1 MSAELKLNSI
11 NQIMKG
17 TEIYTQGEAVT
28 SMCLVV
34 KGRIR
39 ITTEGLNVVAGSG
52 NFLGLCDLTAGK
64 YRVTY
69 TADSDSV
76 IYAFPAMGFNQAVR
90 ALIKVNKDYA
100 ALLYSTLGKYIR
112 ELSRI
117 YDDMADAAVKV
128 HDFIKYAD
136 GKYQEIAEKAGI
148 TVKKTNITENLKSYD
163 SREVYGV
170 DSDKVL
176 YYKACCSIPP
186 EVQKAF
192 VNVNPVIPVY
202 HIVDEVAL
210 VNILISQCQS
220 DAMYLK
226 ELAGFLIKNG
236 DSLFMSVF
244 GLAKTMKSKDIAIKE
259 AVSLFDGVIDNI
271 NLLENIL
278 YDKACIDIEADHKFM
293 EEAYFTLMSGAGS
306 NTGDDGTEEAVGGK
320 ADVSVLDG
328 SLGFILDYS
337 GIDEEVAVQFKDL
350 VEQFTHLKDKM
361 ATEDSVRK
369 IRQGLLKHY
378 YDIYKSVFLK
388 DYESGEETPLVIN
401 LFLKYGFL
409 SEKLVSYGIMEELLE
424 LDESKPGNMRCPVY
438 NMKEWLTEIYE
449 GRKEPSKSEFD
460 MDYSENLRDMRKT
473 GRITAEEEKK
483 LANDNAAKFDY
494 EIHNMFKTNHR
505 LIYGQVSVFVPFLF
519 TEGCPG
525 SLKRCY
531 LSAEKINEAVN
542 KLLEIDFSAF
552 YREGL
557 YHEHKSPIKK
567 EYIMEEVF
575 PDFIVF
581 PVFGSNSVMWQELS
595 GRKRNSKGRFLM
607 PAFLDTDIDSVM
619 IKLFGRFRWELCRT
633 MQGAAWNNI
642 QIKSLTS
649 EYSDF
654 VQFYRKNRELSDE
667 KKDKLKLQIQ
677 KCRNNTREVFVI
689 DYENWIKLESK
700 GGLCLSKPVREIL
713 ATYCPFSK
721 EIREKTSEQPLFRDA
736 MARFVRER
744 GKKNKEYDLKFRVW
758 QKDKV
763 EVPQQIIDTRN
774 FYLEK

>member
-1 MSAELKLNSI
+1 MSAELKLNSV
-11 NQIMKG
+11 NQIIKG
-17 TEIYTQGEAVT
+17 TEIYTRGTAVT

-39 ITTEGLNVVAGSG
+39 ITTEGVNVVAGSG
-52 NFLGLCDLTAGK
+52 NFLGLCDLAAGE

-69 TADSDSV
+69 TADSDAV

-100 ALLYSTLGKYIR
+100 ALIYSTLGKYIR

-117 YDDMADAAVKV
+117 YDDMGSTAAKV
-128 HDFIKYAD
+128 YDFIKYAD
-136 GKYQEIAEKAGI
+136 ENYKDIASKAGI
-148 TVKKTNITENLKSYD
+148 SLKKTDITEGLRPHE
-163 SREVYGV
+163 SRETYGI
-170 DSDKVL
+170 DADKVL
-176 YYKACCSIPP
+176 YYKACCNVPP

-192 VNVNPVIPVY
+192 VNVNPVIPAY
-202 HIVDEVAL
+202 HIVDEVAII
-210 VNILISQCQS
+210 NTLISQCVS
-220 DAMYLK
+220 DASYIR
-226 ELAGFLIKNG
+226 ELAGFLIKND
-236 DSLFMSVF
+236 DSLFKSVF
-244 GLAKTMKSKDIAIKE
+244 ELAKTMKSRGIVIKE
-259 AVSLFDGVIDNI
+259 AVSLFDGIIDNV
-271 NLLENIL
+271 NLLENLL
-278 YDKACIDIEADHKFM
+278 YNKACIDLEVDHGYM
-293 EEAYFTLMSGAGS
+293 EEAYFTLISS
-306 NTGDDGTEEAVGGK
+306 NSKKEEEDSTEEEEET
-320 ADVSVLDG
+320 ADVSVLNG
-328 SLGFILDYS
+328 SLGVILDYS
-337 GIDEEVAVQFKDL
+337 GVDEEMANQFRGFM
-350 VEQFTHLKDKM
+350 EQFAQLKDKM
-361 ATEDSVRK
+361 ATDDVARK
-369 IRQGLLKHY
+369 IRQGLLKNY
-378 YDIYKSVFLK
+378 YNIYRGVFLR
-388 DYESGEETPLVIN
+388 DYESGEETPLIID

-409 SEKLVSYGIMEELLE
+409 SEKVVSYSIMEELLA
-424 LDESKPGNMRCPVY
+424 LDKSEPKNAKCSIY

-449 GRKEPSKSEFD
+449 GRREPSKSEFD
-460 MDYSENLRDMRKT
+460 MDYTENLRDMRKT
-473 GRITAEEEKK
+473 GRITVEEEQK
-483 LANDNAAKFDY
+483 LAKDNVAKFDY
-494 EIHNMFKTNHR
+494 EVQNMFKTNHR

-525 SLKRCY
+525 SIKRCY
-531 LSAEKINEAVN
+531 LSAEKINESVN
-542 KLLEIDFSAF
+542 KLLEIDFSVF

-557 YHEHKSPIKK
+557 CNDQTLGNKK

-581 PVFGSNSVMWQELS
+581 PTFGSNAIMWQELS
-595 GRKRNSKGRFLM
+595 GRMRNSKGRFLI

-633 MQGAAWNNI
+633 MQGAMWNNI

-721 EIREKTSEQPLFRDA
+721 DIREKASEQPLFRDA

-744 GKKNKEYDLKFRVW
+744 GKKLKEYDLKFRVW

-763 EVPQQIIDTRN
+763 EVPQQIIDTRD
-774 FYLEK
+774 FYLQR

>member
-1 MSAELKLNSI
+1 MSAELKLNSV
-11 NQIMKG
+11 NQVIKG
-17 TEIYTQGEAVT
+17 TQIYTRGETIT

-39 ITTEGLNVVAGSG
+39 ITTEGVNVVAGSG
-52 NFLGLCDLTAGK
+52 NFLGLCDLAAGE

-69 TADSDSV
+69 TADIDSV

-90 ALIKVNKDYA
+90 ALVKVNKDYA
-100 ALLYSTLGKYIR
+100 ALIYSTLGKYIR

-117 YDDMADAAVKV
+117 YDDMGSTALKV
-128 HDFIKYAD
+128 CEFIKYAD
-136 GKYQEIAEKAGI
+136 EKYKEIASKAGI
-148 TVKKTNITENLKSYD
+148 SPKNTDIPDNLEDYGKRESYGID
-163 SREVYGV
+163 A
-170 DSDKVL
+170 DKVL
-176 YYKACCSIPP
+176 YYKACCSIPA

-192 VNVNPVIPVY
+192 VNVNPIIPVY
-202 HIVDEVAL
+202 HIVDEVSLINA
-210 VNILISQCQS
+210 LISQCSS
-220 DAMYLK
+220 DAAYLK
-226 ELAGFLIKNG
+226 ELAGFLINNEN
-236 DSLFMSVF
+236 SLFMLVF
-244 GLAKTMKSKDIAIKE
+244 GLAKAMKDKGIVIKE
-259 AVSLFDGVIDNI
+259 AVSLFDSVIDNI
-271 NLLENIL
+271 NMLENLL
-278 YDKACIDIEADHKFM
+278 YDKACIDIGADHKFM
-293 EEAYFTLMSGAGS
+293 EEAYFTLISESRTEDSGNVLENQEGES
-306 NTGDDGTEEAVGGK
+306 I
-320 ADVSVLDG
+320 DVSVLDG
-328 SLGFILDYS
+328 SLGIILNYS
-337 GIDEEVAVQFKDL
+337 GVEQDIADQFKDL
-350 VEQFTHLKDKM
+350 AVQFAQLKDKM
-361 ATEDSVRK
+361 ATDDSVRK
-369 IRQGLLKHY
+369 IRQGLIKNY
-378 YDIYKSVFLK
+378 YNIYRNVFLK
-388 DYESGEETPLVIN
+388 DYNSEEKTPLIID

-409 SEKLVSYGIMEELLE
+409 SEKLVSYEIMEELLSLE
-424 LDESKPGNMRCPVY
+424 ENMPEDAKCPVY

-449 GRKEPSKSEFD
+449 GRREPSKSEFD
-460 MDYSENLRDMRKT
+460 MDYFENLRDMRKT
-473 GRITAEEEKK
+473 GRITQEEEKELVK
-483 LANDNAAKFDY
+483 DNLAKFDY
-494 EIHNMFKTNHR
+494 EVQNMFKTNHR

-525 SLKRCY
+525 SIKRCY
-531 LSAEKINEAVN
+531 LSAQKINESLN
-542 KLLEIDFSAF
+542 KLLKIDFSVF

-557 YHEHKSPIKK
+557 YNEHKSGIKK
-567 EYIMEEVF
+567 EYVMEEVF

-581 PVFGSNSVMWQELS
+581 PVFGSNAVMWQELS
-595 GRKRNSKGRFLM
+595 GRKRNSKGRFLV

-721 EIREKTSEQPLFRDA
+721 EIREKAAEQPLFRDA

-744 GKKNKEYDLKFRVW
+744 GKKSKEYDLKFRVW
-758 QKDKV
+758 QKDKI
-763 EVPQQIIDTRN
+763 EVPQQIIDTRD

>member
-306 NTGDDGTEEAVGGK
+306 NTGNDGTEEAAGGK

-473 GRITAEEEKK
+473 GRITDEEEKK

>member
-1 MSAELKLNSI
+1 MSAELKLNSV
-11 NQIMKG
+11 NQIIKG
-17 TEIYTQGEAVT
+17 TEIYTRGTAVT

-39 ITTEGLNVVAGSG
+39 ITTEGVNVVAGSG
-52 NFLGLCDLTAGK
+52 NFLGLCDLASGE

-69 TADSDSV
+69 TADSDAV

-100 ALLYSTLGKYIR
+100 ALIYSTLGKYIR

-117 YDDMADAAVKV
+117 YDDMGSTAAKV
-128 HDFIKYAD
+128 YDFIKYAD
-136 GKYQEIAEKAGI
+136 GNYKDIVGKAGI
-148 TVKKTNITENLKSYD
+148 SLKKTDITEGLSPYEN
-163 SREVYGV
+163 RETYSV
-170 DSDKVL
+170 DADKVL
-176 YYKACCSIPP
+176 YYKACCNVPP

-202 HIVDEVAL
+202 HIVDEVAII
-210 VNILISQCQS
+210 NTLISQCVS
-220 DAMYLK
+220 DAAYIR
-226 ELAGFLIKNG
+226 ELAGFLIKND
-236 DSLFMSVF
+236 DSLFKSVF
-244 GLAKTMKSKDIAIKE
+244 ELAKTMKSKGIVIKE
-259 AVSLFDGVIDNI
+259 AVSLFDDIIDNV
-271 NLLENIL
+271 NLLENLL
-278 YDKACIDIEADHKFM
+278 YDKACIDLEVDHEYM
-293 EEAYFTLMSGAGS
+293 EEAYFTLISS
-306 NTGDDGTEEAVGGK
+306 NSKKAEEDSTEEAEEEA
-320 ADVSVLDG
+320 ADVSVLNG
-328 SLGFILDYS
+328 SLGIILDYS
-337 GIDEEVAVQFKDL
+337 GVDEEVANHFREFM
-350 VEQFTHLKDKM
+350 EQFVQLKDKM
-361 ATEDSVRK
+361 ATDDTARK
-369 IRQGLLKHY
+369 IRQGLLKNY
-378 YDIYKSVFLK
+378 YNIYRGVFLR
-388 DYESGEETPLVIN
+388 DYESEGETPLIID

-409 SEKLVSYGIMEELLE
+409 SEKVVSYSIMEELLT
-424 LDESKPGNMRCPVY
+424 LDKSEPEDAKCSIY

-449 GRKEPSKSEFD
+449 GRREPSKSEFD
-460 MDYSENLRDMRKT
+460 MDYTENLRDMRKT
-473 GRITAEEEKK
+473 GRITVEEEQK
-483 LANDNAAKFDY
+483 LAKDNVAKFDY
-494 EIHNMFKTNHR
+494 EVQNMFKTNHR

-525 SLKRCY
+525 SIKRCY
-531 LSAEKINEAVN
+531 LSAEKLNESVN
-542 KLLEIDFSAF
+542 KLLEIDFSVF

-557 YHEHKSPIKK
+557 CNDQVLGNKK

-581 PVFGSNSVMWQELS
+581 PTFGSNAIMWQELS
-595 GRKRNSKGRFLM
+595 GRMRNSKGRFLI
-607 PAFLDTDIDSVM
+607 PSFLDTDVDSVM

-633 MQGAAWNNI
+633 MQGAMWNNI

-721 EIREKTSEQPLFRDA
+721 DIREKASEQPLFRDA

-744 GKKNKEYDLKFRVW
+744 GKKLKEYDLKFRVW

-763 EVPQQIIDTRN
+763 EVPQQIIDTRD
-774 FYLEK
+774 FYLQR